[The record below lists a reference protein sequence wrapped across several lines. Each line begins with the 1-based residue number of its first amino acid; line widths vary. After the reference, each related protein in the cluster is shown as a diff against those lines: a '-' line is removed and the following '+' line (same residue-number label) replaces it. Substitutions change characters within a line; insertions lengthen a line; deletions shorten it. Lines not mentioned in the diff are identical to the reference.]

1 MTIVRPI
8 AKGLALILI
17 LIDLAATIVPHYLD
31 RLYYEGPESG
41 HYDGERFF
49 NPDGDADTMRMPTR
63 GGRGGF
69 LWRQLT
75 GDDGRPAWPE
85 TVAVQPSAPRRV
97 SRGSAWSRP
106 GSAMRP
112 YWSRPRG

>member
-1 MTIVRPI
+1 MKRVGRI

-17 LIDLAATIVPHYLD
+17 LLGLTATIVPHYLD
-31 RLYYEGPESG
+31 RLYYVGPETG

-49 NPDGDADTMRMPTR
+49 NPDGDADTLRMPTR

-75 GDDGRPAWPE
+75 GDDGRPDWPHAVPVHPSKPE
-85 TVAVQPSAPRRV
+85 ARVTGQRMVATWIGHATVLI
-97 SRGSAWSRP
+97 
-106 GSAMRP
+106 
-112 YWSRPRG
+112 